1 VTLNSDVQRRRA
13 GRKAAVA
20 ALALASLALAACSS
34 SGGSSGSSPTA
45 ATTGSA
51 QSSAPIS
58 LKVAISP
65 ASVGQIAIWIA
76 QDMGLFKKE
85 GLNVTLVTAASG
97 SAYTAE
103 LESNQID
110 IGTSDLAG
118 IIQADAAGGDLVAI
132 GSLYDL
138 PTIDMICRTGI
149 AGITTGYP
157 AGVRSLAGKTIGTT
171 GPGGGTTIPSF
182 LLAAA
187 GVNLSSVKLI
197 DLGST
202 ANFIAAFQ
210 AKQADCFA
218 SYQPVPTILTND
230 GQKYITVINLADGTG
245 PAEFNNAVSSVSDA
259 RRAWAA
265 SNPEAIKRFRA
276 AIADAVALAKEP
288 SQTDAIVAAVQKDYP
303 DIDAATVKVF
313 LQTMAKAFGT
323 APDITQQQFN
333 NVVEINTKAY
343 PTTPLPPATFSNI
356 VVP

>member
-1 VTLNSDVQRRRA
+1 MTLNSNVRRRRVV
-13 GRKAAVA
+13 RKAAVA
-20 ALALASLALAACSS
+20 ALTLVSLTLVACS
-34 SGGSSGSSPTA
+34 SGGSGGSSSTA
-45 ATTGSA
+45 ANAGSA
-51 QSSAPIS
+51 ESSAPIS
-58 LKVAISP
+58 IKVGISP

-85 GLNVTLVTAASG
+85 GLNVDLVTAASG

-110 IGTSDLAG
+110 IGTNDLAG

-138 PTIDMICRTGI
+138 PTIDMICRPGL

-157 AGVRSLAGKTIGTT
+157 VGVRSLAGHTIGTT

-197 DLGST
+197 NLGST

-210 AKQADCFA
+210 AKQVDCFA

-230 GQKYITVINLADGTG
+230 GQKYVTVINLADGTG

-259 RRAWAA
+259 RRSWAA
-265 SNPEAIKRFRA
+265 SNGEAIKRFRA

-288 SQTDAIVAAVQKDYP
+288 SQTDAIVAAVLKDYP

-323 APDITQQQFN
+323 APAITQQQFN

-343 PTTPLPPATFSNI
+343 PTTPLPPATYSSI